1 MKFHPSVILHL
12 QQWPQP
18 YDEVRAEADL
28 RRWNQLFGRN
38 TDSLGAEINYFERLL
53 LMVFGNSPYLSS
65 CIFSEPEFVKT
76 MVSRDFKE
84 NYEGLL
90 HETGLLAGLTG
101 PNEAFLSSFSRS
113 LRILRRKQSLLVGI
127 AELIGVWDT
136 RVAAYAQTQFA
147 EAVLEVCIKNLLAI
161 ASVEEDLSLGE
172 QLDPS
177 QGSGLIIL
185 GLGKLG
191 GGELNFSSD
200 IDLIVL
206 YDPNSGKFGSN
217 ERLSAVF
224 SRLTQRLVE
233 LLETR
238 TSEGYVFR
246 TDLRLRPDPLSMP
259 LAVSTD
265 AAELYYESVGQNW
278 ERAAFIKARPIAGD
292 IAAGQ
297 SFLQK
302 LEPFIWRKTLD
313 FAALDDI
320 HSIKSQIDSNFRSDD
335 LIRGH
340 NLKLGRGGIREIEF
354 FAQSLQLIWGGR
366 MRELRRHST
375 SDALRALSDM
385 GLITEG
391 VCREMTNAYWF
402 LRRAENR
409 LQMVEDRQTHVLP
422 DTESSFNKFSVFMGY
437 ENPGDFMIFT
447 GEVLD
452 CVSTNYRELFK
463 SSLSQDG
470 SEGIRGNLVF
480 TGIED
485 DPATLITLEGMGFSR
500 ASHLS
505 SVVRK
510 WHRGTLKATRNVR
523 AREILTQIMPSLLRA
538 LAQTSDPDTAFIKF
552 DEFLQNLPAGI
563 QLFSLFQASPK
574 LLRVVAEIM
583 GTAPRLSG
591 YLAQRGYLL
600 DALIEEEVSASVFKK
615 DQLLD
620 SLEENLGFAR
630 DFQDFLNI
638 TRRWS
643 GDIKFLT
650 SVRQL
655 SGVLGCLDGGQ
666 ILSSVADLLIEA
678 TLTAVRQEFE
688 KTYGVLPDGEL
699 CVLGFGKLGGEI
711 LTRGSDLDLVFVY
724 RADNELLSNGDRK
737 VSPSTYYSRLC
748 QRLITALSAQTGH
761 GQLYEVDVRLRPMG
775 SSGPLVSDFSRL
787 ERYYKKEAWV
797 WELMALTRARVV
809 AGPKGLT
816 GRIEVLIRNVLCQ
829 AYTLENLQTDI
840 VAMRRRVWRERPP
853 TGFWDIKYSLGGLF
867 DLDFLVQYLQLQNGG
882 QEPSILDSNTL
893 KFFRKLSKSG
903 LLDGSVLTEL
913 SDSLEFFLQ
922 VQSLSRICLI
932 GVFDEESAPSGLR
945 EVLVRNCRA
954 VDFNALKDKLRAH
967 QTSTHGHF
975 VRLVGDYTLV

>member
-1 MKFHPSVILHL
+1 MKLHPSVISHL

-18 YDEVRAEADL
+18 SDEGRAEEEL
-28 RRWNQLFGRN
+28 HRWNQLFGRN
-38 TDSLGAEINYFERLL
+38 TENLGAGINYFERLL

-65 CIFSEPEFVKT
+65 CMFSEAEFVKT
-76 MVSRDFKE
+76 MVCRDLKE
-84 NYEGLL
+84 SYEDLL
-90 HETGLLAGLTG
+90 RETRLLARLTG
-101 PNEAFLSSFSRS
+101 PNEAFLSSLSRS

-127 AELIGVWDT
+127 AELLGVWDT
-136 RVAAYAQTQFA
+136 RAAAAAQTEFA
-147 EAVLEVCIKNLLAI
+147 EAVLEVCIKNLLAM
-161 ASVEEDLSLGE
+161 ASVEEDLSLG
-172 QLDPS
+172 QQSDPA

-191 GGELNFSSD
+191 GGDLNFSSD
-200 IDLIVL
+200 VDLIVL
-206 YDPNSGKFGSN
+206 FDPNNCESGLN
-217 ERLSAVF
+217 DRLSAVF

-238 TSEGYVFR
+238 TSDGYVFR

-265 AAELYYESVGQNW
+265 AAEVYYESVGQNW
-278 ERAAFIKARPIAGD
+278 ERAAFIKARPVAGD
-292 IAAGQ
+292 IAAGE
-297 SFLQK
+297 SFLRK

-320 HSIKSQIDSNFRSDD
+320 HSIKSQIDSNFRGNDS
-335 LIRGH
+335 IYGH

-354 FAQSLQLIWGGR
+354 FVQSLQLIWGGR
-366 MRELRRHST
+366 MREVRQCST
-375 SDALRALSDM
+375 VDALRVLSEE

-391 VCREMTNAYWF
+391 VCEKLTNAYWF
-402 LRRAENR
+402 LRRVENR

-422 DTESSFNKFSVFMGY
+422 DREDSFNKFSVFMGY
-437 ENPGDFMIFT
+437 ENPGDFMIST
-447 GEVLD
+447 AGVLD
-452 CVSTNYRELFK
+452 CVSINYRDLFK
-463 SSLSQDG
+463 SSVSQEGDT
-470 SEGIRGNLVF
+470 GIRGNLVF

-485 DPATLITLEGMGFSR
+485 DPATLVTLEGMGFSR

-505 SVVRK
+505 YVVRK
-510 WHRGTLKATRNVR
+510 WHRGELKATRSIR
-523 AREILTQIMPSLLRA
+523 AREILTQIMPSLLLA
-538 LAQTSDPDTAFIKF
+538 LAQTSDPDAAFIKF

-591 YLAQRGYLL
+591 YLAQRGDLL
-600 DALIEEEVSASVFKK
+600 DALIEEEVSASPFKK
-615 DQLLD
+615 GQLVD
-620 SLEENLGFAR
+620 SLEEKLGFAS
-630 DFQDFLNI
+630 DFQDVLNI

-678 TLTAVRQEFE
+678 TLTAVSKEFQ

-737 VSPSTYYSRLC
+737 ISASTYYSRLC

-761 GQLYEVDVRLRPMG
+761 GQLYEIDVRLRPMG

-787 ERYYKKEAWV
+787 EHYYKKEAWV

-809 AGPKGLT
+809 AGSKALT
-816 GRIEVLIRNVLCQ
+816 GKIEVLIRNVLCQ
-829 AYTLENLQTDI
+829 AYGLENLRSEI
-840 VAMRRRVWRERPP
+840 LAMRRKVWRERPP
-853 TGFWDIKYSLGGLF
+853 AGLWDIKYSRGGLF

-882 QEPSILDSNTL
+882 QEPYALDPNTL
-893 KFFRKLSKSG
+893 KFFAKLSKVG
-903 LLDGSVLTEL
+903 HLDRSILTEL
-913 SDSLEFFLQ
+913 SESLEFFVQ
-922 VQSLSRICLI
+922 VQSLSRICLTD
-932 GVFDEESAPSGLR
+932 VLDEESAPSGLR
-945 EVLVRNCRA
+945 DVLVRNCRA
-954 VDFNALKDKLRAH
+954 VDFNALRDKLRAH
-967 QTSTHGHF
+967 QISTHGHF
-975 VRLVGDYTLV
+975 VRLIGEYTVV